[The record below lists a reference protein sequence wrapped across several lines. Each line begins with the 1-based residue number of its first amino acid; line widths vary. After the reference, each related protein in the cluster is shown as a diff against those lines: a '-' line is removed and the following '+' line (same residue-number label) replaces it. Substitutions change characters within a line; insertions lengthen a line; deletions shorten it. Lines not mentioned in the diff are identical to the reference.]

1 MLLYIRLLSE
11 SFSFAL
17 NALRNNK
24 LRTLLSLLGVTIGI
38 FSIIAVLAAVDSMDK
53 KIKEDLS
60 DMDMNTIYLMNFSF
74 GPSEVPRW
82 KRDQFPKVTY
92 EEFEF
97 LKKSVPS
104 IDKIS
109 FNFFARNESVKFES
123 KTVNSIRVKPST
135 EDFFDIEPIK
145 IETGRLFN
153 AAESN
158 SGSPVIVIGNEVAKG
173 LFDTSDPIGKKI
185 RLYGQKLTVIGV
197 LKKQGQ
203 GMFGDSNDVGVFF
216 PVNFL
221 RRMYGDDN
229 DALRAAILI
238 KPEKGIDIE
247 EFKAEVSQKLR
258 VHRGVKTGEIDNFFM
273 NVLSG
278 FTDFIDNIV
287 GQMNAIGWGISA
299 FSLLVGGF
307 GLCGIP
313 ENLIS
318 ALRDKGSNG
327 LTVVSNNAGVDD
339 FGLGL
344 LLRTRQIKRMIS
356 SYVGENKEFER
367 QLLSGE
373 LEVELIPQGTLAER
387 CRAAGAGIPAFFTPA
402 GVGTEVAEGKEVRV
416 FDGKTYLLEHAF
428 QSDFALVK
436 AWKGDRYGNLIFKDT
451 ARNFN
456 PMMAMAGKITI
467 AEVEELVPLGQL
479 DPNEVHV
486 AGIFVHRIF
495 QGSNYEKRIEQRT
508 VRPKS

>member
-1 MLLYIRLLSE
+1 MLLYLRLLSE
-11 SFSFAL
+11 SFSFAI

-60 DMDMNTIYLMNFSF
+60 DMDMNTVYLMNFSF

-82 KRDQFPKVTY
+82 KREQFPKVTY
-92 EEFEF
+92 DEFEF
-97 LKKSVPS
+97 LKKSIPS
-104 IDKIS
+104 IEKIS

-153 AAESN
+153 GAESN
-158 SGSPVIVIGNEVAKG
+158 SGSPVIVIGSEVANG
-173 LFDTSDPIGKKI
+173 LFENTDPIGKKI

-203 GMFGDSNDVGVFF
+203 GMFGDSNDVAVFF

-221 RRMYGDDN
+221 RRMYGDEN

-247 EFKAEVSQKLR
+247 EFKAELAQKLR

-307 GLCGIP
+307 GIANIMFVSVK
-313 ENLIS
+313 ERTNLIGIQKALGAKNKFILFQFLIEAIILSLIGGLIGMFLVWVIAIILSSTLDFEFVLS
-318 ALRDKGSNG
+318 ASNMLLGSG
-327 LTVVSNNAGVDD
+327 LAA
-339 FGLGL
+339 FIGL
-344 LLRTRQIKRMIS
+344 I
-356 SYVGENKEFER
+356 
-367 QLLSGE
+367 
-373 LEVELIPQGTLAER
+373 
-387 CRAAGAGIPAFFTPA
+387 AGIIPAISA
-402 GVGTEVAEGKEVRV
+402 SK
-416 FDGKTYLLEHAF
+416 
-428 QSDFALVK
+428 
-436 AWKGDRYGNLIFKDT
+436 
-451 ARNFN
+451 
-456 PMMAMAGKITI
+456 
-467 AEVEELVPLGQL
+467 L
-479 DPNEVHV
+479 DPVE
-486 AGIFVHRIF
+486 AIRSGM
-495 QGSNYEKRIEQRT
+495 
-508 VRPKS
+508 